1 MSIVPDLVKLSSVPV
16 NYEQNVETDLIET
29 STFQEATATNTG
41 FARFDLQQKGFLH
54 SMSKLFIGLV
64 PVTNARGYLPLNI
77 GIGSVID
84 RAVLKVGN
92 QVLNE
97 ISDWNHLHM
106 IKSTQIDN
114 ENNVEREQYT
124 TGRCINHRYL
134 YTDTVGAVNVQTF
147 PLSDRVGLDTGR
159 EYTSPTG
166 GNALANN
173 EGENGQVQPYA
184 VMDATSAATR
194 AESPVYAVDLSDL
207 FPFLKT
213 HSLPLY
219 MIDQQMSIE
228 LYWSPTVA
236 GRVNVPNGVAD
247 TAAYTLDRNE
257 LKFCADYIFYTDN
270 DAMQRYASANPVIEF
285 AFPDY
290 RLSKTTITQAQL
302 LAGQVRN
309 IGMANRLVSR
319 VLTTVTDD
327 AASGASMIGKYNSI
341 YPSRAS
347 PTLSAGSVVYNLR
360 YNDRFE
366 FPINLT
372 NPAQIFTHLTQ
383 SESIPFVTREE
394 YSRQQEGLSDL
405 IEFEGHDQSNPG
417 GILVGLSGEM
427 FILGTRLTG
436 GRVGV
441 RGIELHLTM
450 GDVVGGMP
458 DPTGGGNTPYTVRS
472 YSEYMRLARLS
483 DGGFSVFNA

>member
-1 MSIVPDLVKLSSVPV
+1 MSIVPDLVKLSSIPV

-29 STFQEATATNTG
+29 STFQEATGTNTG

-64 PVTNARGYLPLNI
+64 PATNARGYLPLNI

-124 TGRCINHRYL
+124 TGRCINHRFL
-134 YTDTVGAVNVQTF
+134 YTGSVGGVNVQTF
-147 PLSDRVGLDTGR
+147 PLSEQIGLDTGR

-166 GNALANN
+166 GNALATN
-173 EGENGQVQPYA
+173 EGDRGQVQPYA
-184 VMDATSAATR
+184 VMDATSAATI
-194 AESPVYAVDLSDL
+194 AESPVYSVDLSDL

-228 LYWSPTVA
+228 LYWSPTIA
-236 GRVNVPNGVAD
+236 GRVCVPTGVAD
-247 TAAYTLDRNE
+247 TAGYTIDRNE

-270 DAMQRYASANPVIEF
+270 DAMERYASANPVIEF

-290 RLSKTTITQAQL
+290 RLSKTSLTQAQL
-302 LAGQVRN
+302 LTGQVRN

-319 VLTTVTDD
+319 VLTSVTDD
-327 AASGASMIGKYNSI
+327 DATGSSMIGKYNSI

-347 PTLSAGSVVYNLR
+347 PTLASGSVVYNLR

-372 NPAQIFTHLTQ
+372 NPAQLFTHFTQ

-394 YSRQQEGLSDL
+394 YSRQQQGLSEFID
-405 IEFEGHDQSNPG
+405 FEGHDQSNAG
-417 GILVGLSGEM
+417 GAVVGLSGEM
-427 FILGTRLTG
+427 FVLGTRLTG

-458 DPTGGGNTPYTVRS
+458 GAAGKLYTIRS

>member
-1 MSIVPDLVKLSSVPV
+1 MSIVPDLVKLTNVPV

-29 STFQEATATNTG
+29 STFQEATTTNTG

-64 PVTNARGYLPLNI
+64 PATNARAYLPLNI

-134 YTDTVGAVNVQTF
+134 YTGEAAGPISVQTF
-147 PLSDRVGLDTGR
+147 PLSDSIGLDTGR

-166 GNALANN
+166 GNALADN
-173 EGENGQVQPYA
+173 EGDLGQVQPYA
-184 VMDATSAATR
+184 VMDATSAQTVS
-194 AESPVYAVDLSDL
+194 ESPVYSVDLSDL
-207 FPFLKT
+207 FPFLKS

-219 MIDQQMSIE
+219 MIDQQLSIE
-228 LYWSPTVA
+228 LYWSPLVA
-236 GRVNVPNGVAD
+236 GRACVPNGVAD
-247 TAAYTLDRNE
+247 TASYIIDRNE

-270 DAMQRYASANPVIEF
+270 DAMERYRSANPVIEF

-290 RLSKTTITQAQL
+290 RLSKTSITQAQL
-302 LAGQVRN
+302 LTGQVRN

-319 VLTTVTDD
+319 VLTTITDD
-327 AASGASMIGKYNSI
+327 DATGASMIGKYNSI
-341 YPSRAS
+341 YPNRAS
-347 PTLSAGSVVYNLR
+347 PTQPAGAVVYNIR

-372 NPAQIFTHLTQ
+372 NPAQLFTHLTM

-394 YSRQQEGLSDL
+394 YSRQQQGLDNVV
-405 IEFEGHDQSNPG
+405 EFEGHDQSNAG
-417 GILVGLSGEM
+417 GAVVGLAGEL
-427 FILGTRLTG
+427 FVLGTKLTG

-450 GDVVGGMP
+450 GDNTNGTMP
-458 DPTGGGNTPYTVRS
+458 GAAGKLYTVRS

>member
-1 MSIVPDLVKLSSVPV
+1 MSIVPDLVKLTNVPV

-29 STFQEATATNTG
+29 STFQEATTTNTG

-64 PVTNARGYLPLNI
+64 PATNARAYLPLNI

-134 YTDTVGAVNVQTF
+134 YTGEAAGPISVQTF
-147 PLSDRVGLDTGR
+147 PLSDSIGLDTGR
-159 EYTSPTG
+159 EYASPTG
-166 GNALANN
+166 GNALADN
-173 EGENGQVQPYA
+173 EGDLGQVQPYA
-184 VMDATSAATR
+184 VMDATSAQTVS
-194 AESPVYAVDLSDL
+194 ESPVYSVDLSDL
-207 FPFLKT
+207 FPFLKS

-219 MIDQQMSIE
+219 MIDQQLSIE
-228 LYWSPTVA
+228 LYWSPLVA
-236 GRVNVPNGVAD
+236 GRACVPNGVAD
-247 TAAYTLDRNE
+247 TASYIIDRNE

-270 DAMQRYASANPVIEF
+270 DAMERYRSANPVIEF

-290 RLSKTTITQAQL
+290 RLSKTSITQAQL
-302 LAGQVRN
+302 LTGQVRN

-319 VLTTVTDD
+319 VLTTITDD
-327 AASGASMIGKYNSI
+327 DATGASMIGKYNSI
-341 YPSRAS
+341 YPNRAS
-347 PTLSAGSVVYNLR
+347 PTQPAGAVVYNIR

-372 NPAQIFTHLTQ
+372 NPAQLFTHLTM

-394 YSRQQEGLSDL
+394 YSRQQQGLSNVV
-405 IEFEGHDQSNPG
+405 EFEGHDQSNAG
-417 GILVGLSGEM
+417 GAVVGLAGEL
-427 FILGTRLTG
+427 FVLGTKLTG

-450 GDVVGGMP
+450 GDNTNGTMP
-458 DPTGGGNTPYTVRS
+458 GAAGKLYTVRS

>member
-1 MSIVPDLVKLSSVPV
+1 MSIVPDLVKLTNVPV

-29 STFQEATATNTG
+29 STFQEATTTNTG

-64 PVTNARGYLPLNI
+64 PATNARAYLPLNI

-134 YTDTVGAVNVQTF
+134 YTNTVAGPISVQTF
-147 PLSDRVGLDTGR
+147 PLSRTIGLDTGR
-159 EYTSPTG
+159 EYASPTG

-173 EGENGQVQPYA
+173 EGDLGQVQPYA
-184 VMDATSAATR
+184 VMDATSAQTIS
-194 AESPVYAVDLSDL
+194 ESPVYSVDLSDL
-207 FPFLKT
+207 FPFLKS

-219 MIDQQMSIE
+219 MIDQQLSIE
-228 LYWSPTVA
+228 LYWSPLVA
-236 GRVNVPNGVAD
+236 GRACVPNGVAD
-247 TAAYTLDRNE
+247 TASYIIDRNE

-270 DAMQRYASANPVIEF
+270 DAMERYRSANPVIEF

-290 RLSKTTITQAQL
+290 RLSKTSITQAQL
-302 LAGQVRN
+302 LTGQVRN

-319 VLTTVTDD
+319 VLTTITDD
-327 AASGASMIGKYNSI
+327 DATGASMIGKYNSI
-341 YPSRAS
+341 YPNRAS
-347 PTLSAGSVVYNLR
+347 STLPSGSVVYNIR

-372 NPAQIFTHLTQ
+372 NPAQLFTHLTM

-394 YSRQQEGLSDL
+394 YSRQQEGLSGFV
-405 IEFEGHDQSNPG
+405 EFEGHDQSNNG
-417 GILVGLSGEM
+417 GAVVGLAGEL
-427 FILGTRLTG
+427 FVLGTKLTG

-450 GDVVGGMP
+450 GDNTNGTMP
-458 DPTGGGNTPYTVRS
+458 GAAGKLYTVRS